1 MKVCI
6 PAQDELGLEGA
17 PYGHFG
23 SASHFVVHDTD
34 SGATEVISNE
44 DGHHAHGMCH
54 PVGALGGRRIDAII
68 VGGIGSRAIMKLNAE
83 GMRVYRS
90 APGSIREN
98 IELLKGSKLD
108 EITAEGACGGH
119 EHGGGHGCGG

>member
-6 PAQDELGLEGA
+6 PAQDGSGLEGT

-23 SASHFVVHDTD
+23 SASYFVVHDTET
-34 SGATEVISNE
+34 GMTEVISNADSQHE
-44 DGHHAHGMCH
+44 HGMCH
-54 PVGALGGRRIDAII
+54 PVGALGGRRIDAVI
-68 VGGIGSRAIMKLNAE
+68 VAGIGARAIMKLNAE

-98 IELLKGSKLD
+98 IELLAGGKLG
-108 EITAEGACGGH
+108 EFAVEGACGGH
-119 EHGGGHGCGG
+119 GHGEGCGS

>member
-6 PAQDELGLEGA
+6 PAQDASGLEA
-17 PYGHFG
+17 VPYGHFG
-23 SASHFVVHDTD
+23 SASYFVVYDTD
-34 SGATEVISNE
+34 AGATEIIDNADS
-44 DGHHAHGMCH
+44 HHAHGMCH

-90 APGSIREN
+90 APGTIREN
-98 IELLKGSKLD
+98 IELLKAGRLE
-108 EITAEGACGGH
+108 EISPEGACGGH
-119 EHGGGHGCGG
+119 GHGHGCGS